1 MSHIPGLGEYQF
13 RFDFD
18 DYDVFLARVQDPAV
32 EFMLV
37 PNATDDRIKDH
48 INARVEAGDY
58 QVISRDKQWKVF
70 TLIRILN
77 RE

>member
-1 MSHIPGLGEYQF
+1 ML
-13 RFDFD
+13 
-18 DYDVFLARVQDPAV
+18 FLARVQDPAV
-32 EFMLV
+32 EYMLV
-37 PNATDDRIKDH
+37 PNAIDDRIKDY
-48 INARVEAGDY
+48 INARIDAGDY